1 MINDSEY
8 LAIVITNQPVIAKG
22 FCTENDVINIHS
34 KMEYLIGLEN
44 AFFDKIYF
52 CPHHPEKGFEGEI
65 RKLKIDCDCR
75 KPNTGMIKQAVKDLN
90 IDLDK
95 SYFIG
100 DTTTDIKTGENIGL
114 KTILVNTGYAGNDK
128 KYLVNPTY
136 NCENLYAAV
145 KKILNNFK

>member
-1 MINDSEY
+1 
-8 LAIVITNQPVIAKG
+8 
-22 FCTENDVINIHS
+22 
-34 KMEYLIGLEN
+34 
-44 AFFDKIYF
+44 
-52 CPHHPEKGFEGEI
+52 
-65 RKLKIDCDCR
+65 
-75 KPNTGMIKQAVKDLN
+75 MIKQAVKDLN